1 MKRNIILGVVVVLL
15 IGAAFFGG
23 TCFAKS
29 STTAIGP
36 GGTRGA
42 GGPMANM
49 TDEERAKLDSMTD
62 TERQAYF
69 QEQMGSQ
76 AASGTVGPRGGGGGL
91 VTGDVIEVATD
102 TITVKVGTNSQTI
115 YIDDSTVIGYEEGA
129 GTMAAGSSILV
140 FSEPSADNVVTAQAI
155 LVKK

>member
-1 MKRNIILGVVVVLL
+1 MKRNIIVGVVVVLL

-23 TCFAKS
+23 TYFAKS
-29 STTAIGP
+29 TTTAGP
-36 GGTRGA
+36 GGVRGA
-42 GGPMANM
+42 GGPMGNM
-49 TDEERAKLDSMTD
+49 TAEEKAKVDAMTD
-62 TERQAYF
+62 AERQAYF

-129 GTMAAGSSILV
+129 STIAAGSSILV

>member
-1 MKRNIILGVVVVLL
+1 MKKNIIVGVVVVLL

-23 TCFAKS
+23 TYFAKS
-29 STTAIGP
+29 TTTAGP
-36 GGTRGA
+36 NGTRGA

-49 TDEERAKLDSMTD
+49 TAEERAKVDAMTD

-115 YIDDSTVIGYEEGA
+115 YIDDTTVIGYEEGA
-129 GTMAAGSSILV
+129 STMATGSSILV